1 MLTAPFAKC
10 ESPPL
15 KHYWLLPLVH
25 GHVDQASECL
35 RDYLIPCLRN
45 PSLEL
50 TVLGRVI
57 FVTLI
62 ARRSRHFAGVRYL
75 KRGVNNEVVSLVS
88 SHLVTFSSSF
98 KGNVANEVETEQI
111 VSEALT
117 TPFYY
122 PTRGEVEEHRN
133 RRPSPNY
140 TSYVQVSVCL
150 SSFILLSSHFLKYRG
165 SIPIYWTQETNNIN
179 PKPPIESALSHFF

>member
-1 MLTAPFAKC
+1 M
-10 ESPPL
+10 
-15 KHYWLLPLVH
+15 
-25 GHVDQASECL
+25 
-35 RDYLIPCLRN
+35 
-45 PSLEL
+45 LEL

-62 ARRSRHFAGVRYL
+62 ARRSRHFAGARYL
-75 KRGVNNEVVSLVS
+75 KRGVNNEVI
-88 SHLVTFSSSF
+88 HLFKMYGDIFIHF

-140 TSYVQVSVCL
+140 TSYAQVSGFFFSAL
-150 SSFILLSSHFLKYRG
+150 FIL
-165 SIPIYWTQETNNIN
+165 I
-179 PKPPIESALSHFF
+179 ALSIEVAYQYTGHRRPTV